1 VKIVT
6 VTEILRE
13 FAVPARSLTVML
25 SAVFIFL
32 MIKFALFGGLLGLF
46 LLFLILPSLFHYL
59 MRLLDARSRAEQPG
73 PLDAEDL
80 MWYHAPWRLFL
91 VVQLVFVGYAL
102 WIADRLYQ
110 LPGVL
115 VTGALVAAVLPA
127 SLALLSI
134 TRSPLQSLNPQA
146 IGRLIGRTGGRY
158 WLLPTYLVS
167 AAVALRWLSAH
178 DLSGF
183 FLDLLGFYLVLVFF
197 SLTGAIVQPYNLHEE
212 VDIHEPIEPD
222 AALIEERLLRDRSN
236 VLTHAYGFISRDNRR
251 GGFGHIESWLRED
264 PDPESA
270 WPWFFEQMLRWEDKQ
285 PALLFGQSYLSQLL
299 GHGDDTMAV
308 KVMMRC
314 RLHNAAFAP
323 LADDIPAALAAA
335 ENTGNQ
341 QLADFLRSRV

>member
-1 VKIVT
+1 MSA
-6 VTEILRE
+6 TEILRE
-13 FAVPARSLTVML
+13 FAFPARSVTVML
-25 SAVFIFL
+25 SSLFIFL
-32 MIKFALFGGLLGLF
+32 MIKLAIFAGLLGLF
-46 LLFLILPSLFHYL
+46 LLFLMLPSLLHYL
-59 MRLLDARSRAEQPG
+59 MRLLDARSRGEQPG

-102 WIADRLYQ
+102 WISGSLYQ

-115 VTGALVAAVLPA
+115 VTAALIAAVLPA
-127 SLALLSI
+127 SLALLAI

-146 IGRLIGRTGGRY
+146 IGRLIGRTGGSY
-158 WLLPTYLVS
+158 WLLPTYLLL
-167 AAVALRWLSAH
+167 AALALRWLSAQG
-178 DLSGF
+178 LSGF
-183 FLDLLGFYLVLVFF
+183 FLDLFGFYLVLVFF
-197 SLTGAIVQPYNLHEE
+197 SLTGAVVQPHNLHEE
-212 VDIHEPIEPD
+212 VDIHEPVEPD
-222 AALIEERLLRDRSN
+222 EAVIGERLLRERTN
-236 VLTHAYGFISRDNRR
+236 VLTHAYGFISRGNRR

-270 WPWFFEQMLRWEDKQ
+270 WSWFFDQMLRWEDKH

-299 GHGDDTMAV
+299 HGGDDRTAV

-314 RLHNAAFAP
+314 RLHNEAFVP

-335 ENTGNQ
+335 EQTGNQ